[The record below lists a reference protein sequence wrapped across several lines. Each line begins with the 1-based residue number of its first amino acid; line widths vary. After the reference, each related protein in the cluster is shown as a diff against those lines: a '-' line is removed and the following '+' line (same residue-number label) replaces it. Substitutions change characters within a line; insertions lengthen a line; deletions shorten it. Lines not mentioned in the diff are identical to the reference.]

1 MPAGTTA
8 PGAAPATAPTATPG
22 ATALPKATAAA
33 PGQPKPTATVP
44 EAPAAPPAEGPP
56 FDKEAAGAA
65 LGAAAAQAQGECASQ
80 EGTHGSGKVTVTFVN
95 SGRATNALV
104 SGDFAGSALGG
115 CIARVFRSA
124 KVPAFSGDS
133 VRVTKGVQIP

>member
-1 MPAGTTA
+1 M
-8 PGAAPATAPTATPG
+8 PG
-22 ATALPKATAAA
+22 ATALPKPTATA
-33 PGQPKPTATVP
+33 QPKPTATATAT
-44 EAPAAPPAEGPP
+44 EAPAAPADAPP
-56 FDKEAAGAA
+56 FDKDSAAKA

-115 CIARVFRSA
+115 CIARVFRGA
-124 KVPAFSGDS
+124 KVPPFGGDS